1 MAPKTFKFQKG
12 PICLTHNETRP
23 DSADTKTELSKFDI
37 FTTVLHFLNV
47 YISTA
52 GIGSLVW
59 AYIVLQGYE
68 EALYRPPLREEFVEN
83 FVAVIVLVRT
93 LLLSSSSQC

>member
-1 MAPKTFKFQKG
+1 MAPETFKFRKG
-12 PICLTHNETRP
+12 PICLTDDEAQP
-23 DSADTKTELSKFDI
+23 DSVDTKAKLSKFDI
-37 FTTVLHFLNV
+37 FTTVLHFLTV

-52 GIGSLVW
+52 GIGSLAW

-68 EALYRPPLREEFVEN
+68 DYRPPLREDFVEN

-93 LLLSSSSQC
+93 LLLSSSS

>member
-1 MAPKTFKFQKG
+1 MAPETFKFQRG
-12 PICLTHNETRP
+12 PICLTDNEAQP
-23 DSADTKTELSKFDI
+23 DLVDTNTKLSKFDI
-37 FTTVLHFLNV
+37 FTTVLHFLTV

-59 AYIVLQGYE
+59 AYIALQGYE
-68 EALYRPPLREEFVEN
+68 EIIYRPPLREEFVEN

-93 LLLSSSSQC
+93 LLLSISP